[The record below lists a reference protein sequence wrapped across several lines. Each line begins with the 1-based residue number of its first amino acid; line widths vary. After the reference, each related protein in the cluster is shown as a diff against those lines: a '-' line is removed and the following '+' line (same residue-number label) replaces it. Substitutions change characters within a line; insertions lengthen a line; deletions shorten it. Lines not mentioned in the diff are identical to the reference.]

1 MDNQGV
7 LHTVS
12 RDLPSSGFFYIF
24 YYSARDAEFSNWFS
38 AVFDTLLSRT
48 ALVATLRSSEHFLT
62 QRDLDKDTGP
72 LLITCLYYKKRNVL
86 TPLNYVGSV
95 PRTAGSDELRNI
107 VYSVNYLSLLQK
119 AKCFDSIELGSVPRT
134 AGSCWETSDELRNI
148 VYSIKHSAQSNIWL
162 SWKYS
167 RWRDLVIKD
176 TGNRNS
182 RDTVLFYI

>member
-1 MDNQGV
+1 MDNQGI
-7 LHTVS
+7 LHTGS

-107 VYSVNYLSLLQK
+107 VYS
-119 AKCFDSIELGSVPRT
+119 
-134 AGSCWETSDELRNI
+134 
-148 VYSIKHSAQSNIWL
+148 IKHSAQSNIWL